1 MYDTSEDLPADNSD
15 KVLEGEQISTEEA
28 GDELTRARRDD
39 KRQTLAHMIWLTVA
53 LLVPFMIIFLTSH
66 DDEISTTLYRSFR
79 LGLTSFFVAL
89 AILGLSQIDKKILGS
104 RFDAK
109 SQVLASCLGVMLW
122 LVWVGSGQMVYKAV
136 DEAKAGALID
146 QGSR

>member
-15 KVLEGEQISTEEA
+15 KVPEGEQISTEEA
-28 GDELTRARRDD
+28 SDKLARWRED

-53 LLVPFMIIFLTSH
+53 LLVPFLIIFLTSH
-66 DDEISTTLYRSFR
+66 DDEITTTLYRSFR

-109 SQVLASCLGVMLW
+109 SQALASCLGVMLW

-136 DEAKAGALID
+136 DEAKAGSLID